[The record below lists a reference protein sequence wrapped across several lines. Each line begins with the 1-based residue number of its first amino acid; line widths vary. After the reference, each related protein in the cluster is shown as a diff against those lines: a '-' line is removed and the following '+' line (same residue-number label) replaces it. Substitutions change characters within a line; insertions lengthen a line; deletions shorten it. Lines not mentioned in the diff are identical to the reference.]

1 MFEDDIEIIKR
12 DVEGIILI
20 ISCQKHK
27 NTRLK
32 EFALP
37 KDNYNGWEVIYVV
50 GDLSSKYGYMFQGN
64 LLTIKCEDS
73 YIHLLKKVVLA
84 IEILYQN
91 FNIKQGILRC
101 GDDLIFNEENLI
113 TFLQSED
120 KKDYM
125 GYDAM
130 NLLML
135 LGQQYS
141 FDKPIQVCIDHFM
154 LAYYSQHLEDLRN
167 PLHNLQNVD
176 LGKYITRPSN
186 IPYCSGV
193 LFYVSNKACEDLVN
207 HMKKINYDV
216 FYQDPETKSYPYS
229 IEDCGVGFIMY
240 KSKIHLSAYPM
251 YQDNYN
257 PNFIAYHTNKYR

>member
-1 MFEDDIEIIKR
+1 MFEDDIEIKKQ

-64 LLTIKCEDS
+64 TLTIKCEDS
-73 YIHLLKKVVLA
+73 YIHLLKKVILA

-101 GDDLIFNEENLI
+101 GDDLIFNEHKLLE
-113 TFLQSED
+113 FLNSSD

-125 GYDAM
+125 GYFI
-130 NLLML
+130 
-135 LGQQYS
+135 GQPYEFNKQ
-141 FDKPIQVCIDHFM
+141 IQVCLDYFM
-154 LAYYSQHLEDLRN
+154 LSYYSQHLEDLRN

-176 LGKYITRPSN
+176 LRKYITRPSN

-193 LFYVSNKACEDLVN
+193 LFYISNKACDELVN

-216 FYQDPETKSYPYS
+216 FYEDPETKSYPYS

-257 PNFIAYHTNKYR
+257 PKFIAYHTNKYR

>member
-1 MFEDDIEIIKR
+1 MISTENILDIN
-12 DVEGIILI
+12 DVCISKKDVDGIILI
-20 ISCQKHK
+20 LSCQKHK

-113 TFLQSED
+113 TFLQLED

-130 NLLML
+130 NLLVL
-135 LGQQYS
+135 
-141 FDKPIQVCIDHFM
+141 
-154 LAYYSQHLEDLRN
+154 
-167 PLHNLQNVD
+167 
-176 LGKYITRPSN
+176 N
-186 IPYCSGV
+186 IYW
-193 LFYVSNKACEDLVN
+193 
-207 HMKKINYDV
+207 H
-216 FYQDPETKSYPYS
+216 Q
-229 IEDCGVGFIMY
+229 
-240 KSKIHLSAYPM
+240 
-251 YQDNYN
+251 
-257 PNFIAYHTNKYR
+257 